1 MSGADNVTQWI
12 ANLSDGDD
20 RAAEFLWEKYFA
32 KLVRFARKK
41 LEYMPRR
48 EADEEDV
55 ALSAMHSFC
64 QGMANRRF
72 PKVDDREDLWKL
84 LITITARKAYGQMR
98 AARTEKRGS
107 GQVRGESVFV
117 RTEGE
122 DDVAGIGQVL
132 GTEPTPEL
140 ANMVAED
147 CQHLLALLGDET
159 LHQVAVHKLEGYTN
173 EEIAESLGCVTRTVE
188 RKLERIRDKWSREDL
203 S

>member
-1 MSGADNVTQWI
+1 LSAADNVTQWI

-20 RAAEFLWEKYFA
+20 LAAALLWEKYFE

-41 LEYMPRR
+41 LQYMPRR
-48 EADEEDV
+48 ASDEEDV

-64 QGMANRRF
+64 RGMAKQRF

-84 LITITARKAYGQMR
+84 LVTITARKAYGQMR
-98 AARTEKRGS
+98 AARTEKRG
-107 GQVRGESVFV
+107 GGEVRGESVFV

-122 DDVAGIGQVL
+122 DDIAGIGQVL
-132 GTEPTPEL
+132 GREPTPEL

-159 LHQVAVHKLEGYTN
+159 LHQVAVHKLEGFSN
-173 EEIAESLGCVTRTVE
+173 KEIAEKLGCVTRSVE
-188 RKLERIRDKWSREDL
+188 RKLQRIRDKWSREGL
-203 S
+203 L